1 MIREFSKGDSL
12 DIGESKTFSRMF
24 REACHNYPDGIAI
37 DDGVDQISYGDL
49 ERSTNSIASDLQNNY
64 DIDLNRP
71 VTLMLPQDYH
81 FPEMALALNKL
92 GVAFIPVDPSYLL
105 KRIDYML
112 NITQSNY
119 IITTREFSD
128 LPEFTADVI
137 YIEDLRTDLVSDF
150 EINDQNMFILPPIGG
165 TSFVLYNLAKNIDF
179 EGNVYLI
186 DDFKYG
192 LTLDEIMGIEDNH
205 HLTLKGY
212 SDAIRN
218 LFNDGDVIVGYSLG
232 CVYAALICEELEKTR
247 EVSKF
252 IRIDGTLKF
261 IIDEGL
267 SRKDVLNNLA
277 NYVESQY
284 MEFLDLYSDDFKDK
298 LVEIF
303 AMNSN
308 YSFHTPKVD
317 SHIVYLST
325 SDEFNEDLDKISDN
339 YEFIYIDSTHKDIVE
354 EDIDKIADYFN

>member
-1 MIREFSKGDSL
+1 MS
-12 DIGESKTFSRMF
+12 
-24 REACHNYPDGIAI
+24 NGII
-37 DDGVDQISYGDL
+37 C
-49 ERSTNSIASDLQNNY
+49 
-64 DIDLNRP
+64 
-71 VTLMLPQDYH
+71 
-81 FPEMALALNKL
+81 
-92 GVAFIPVDPSYLL
+92 
-105 KRIDYML
+105 
-112 NITQSNY
+112 
-119 IITTREFSD
+119 
-128 LPEFTADVI
+128 TAV
-137 YIEDLRTDLVSDF
+137 
-150 EINDQNMFILPPIGG
+150 
-165 TSFVLYNLAKNIDF
+165 
-179 EGNVYLI
+179 
-186 DDFKYG
+186 
-192 LTLDEIMGIEDNH
+192 
-205 HLTLKGY
+205 
-212 SDAIRN
+212 
-218 LFNDGDVIVGYSLG
+218 
-232 CVYAALICEELEKTR
+232 AALYDKPEDHQI
-247 EVSKF
+247 
-252 IRIDGTLKF
+252 